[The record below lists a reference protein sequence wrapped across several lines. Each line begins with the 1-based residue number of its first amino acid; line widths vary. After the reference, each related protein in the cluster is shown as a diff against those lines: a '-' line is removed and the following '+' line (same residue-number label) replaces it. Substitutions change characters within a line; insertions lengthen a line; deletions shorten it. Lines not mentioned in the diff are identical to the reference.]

1 MKFINLRNL
10 LLIFIP
16 LVSISYFAINHYFNV
31 ITQNEIEIIKTA
43 AANDLDAKSIL
54 INDMYKS
61 LATDID
67 IIHWGLNNYPELKK
81 KNIEEYFLHLSNLQ
95 STYDQIRL
103 LDTIGKETIR
113 VDFDGINS
121 AKKQEQNKLQ
131 DKSDRYYFKDAKNL
145 SKNEIYFSNI
155 DLNMD
160 YGKIEIPH
168 NPVLRIAT
176 KIYDKDGVTNGVIVI
191 NYFMKSLFNKLI
203 TQSKP
208 KHSTFELINDKG
220 FYLISKDSYQN
231 FSHFVSNSDSLA
243 LYNTNKQLWNK
254 IKKTSK
260 GADIQK
266 DAIYVYKNL
275 IINSNST
282 TNINF
287 KGEKSLILVHKIDL
301 KKVNESQFIYA
312 VYKWVSFGLFCL
324 FIFAIILSIQ
334 YYNFK
339 LKSKNEKLS
348 DSNKE
353 LEKLKNKIQKTL
365 NIKLDELK
373 LTERKFYSIFNNAG
387 IGITLV
393 DLEGKPIYPNK
404 KFMDILGYTKEE
416 LLGMPFSNFT
426 HPNDVNTDLKK
437 FEELINREVSS
448 YNIEKRYIRK
458 DGVVIWADLN
468 VSLLLDEEDNI
479 ISVIGAVTDI
489 TERKDAQRETRNLKK
504 IIKGLSYIAKVLNIE
519 SIENTSEINESVNL
533 VQYIE
538 KQSEDI
544 LNANKA
550 REELLKNL
558 ENKNKELN
566 NYAQIV
572 SHDLKT
578 PLRSIYTLF
587 NWIDGEAENKLTE
600 ESKMYSQLI
609 LENIEKME
617 SLITGILKY
626 TSIDNN
632 EMIESDINTYD
643 LVNELVKLM
652 IIPNNIEVKV
662 ANNLP
667 IIQGNRHR
675 ILQVFQNLLQNAVKS
690 IVDKTGKIEIGV
702 KDKNQFWEFY
712 IKDNGKGIEERY
724 FKKIFELFQSVDE
737 NDGKSGIG
745 LSIVKKVVNF
755 YNGEIWVESE
765 VSNGTTFYFTLPKNI
780 TTYIKE
786 K

>member
-1 MKFINLRNL
+1 MKFVNLKSL
-10 LLIFIP
+10 LLFFIP
-16 LVSISYFAINHYFNV
+16 IIIISYFGINHYYHV
-31 ITQNEIEIIKTA
+31 ITQNELEIIKTG
-43 AANDLDAKSIL
+43 AANDLNAKTLL

-67 IIHWGLNNYPELKK
+67 IIHWGLNRDPQPEKRNVK
-81 KNIEEYFLHLSNLQ
+81 DYFLHLSNLQ
-95 STYDQIRL
+95 STYDQVRL
-103 LDTIGKETIR
+103 LDTLGHEIIR

-121 AKKQEQNKLQ
+121 AKNQEEHKLQ
-131 DKSDRYYFKDAKNL
+131 DKSDRYYFKEAKKL
-145 SKNEIYFSNI
+145 GKNEIYFSNI
-155 DLNMD
+155 DLNME
-160 YGKIEIPH
+160 YGKIEIPY

-176 KIYDKDGVTNGVIVI
+176 KIYNQKGETNGVIII
-191 NYFMKSLFNKLI
+191 NYFMKNLFDKLV
-203 TQSKP
+203 TQSKL
-208 KHSTFELINDKG
+208 KHSSFELINDKG
-220 FYLISKDSYQN
+220 FYLISKDEYKN
-231 FSHFVSNSDSLA
+231 FSHFVSDSDSLA

-254 IKKTSK
+254 ISQNSE
-260 GADIQK
+260 GIDIQK
-266 DAIYVYKNL
+266 DAIYIFKKLTVDG
-275 IINSNST
+275 NST
-282 TNINF
+282 YNINY
-287 KGEKSLILVHKIDL
+287 KDRKSLILVHKIDL

-312 VYKWVSFGLFCL
+312 IYQWVSFIFFNLFML
-324 FIFAIILSIQ
+324 FIILSLQ
-334 YYNFK
+334 YYNYK
-339 LKSKNEKLS
+339 LKLKNDKLLE
-348 DSNKE
+348 SNEE

-393 DLEGKPIYPNK
+393 DLEGKPVYPNK

-416 LLGMPFSNFT
+416 LLNMTFADFT
-426 HPNDVNTDLKK
+426 HPADRGIDVKK
-437 FEELINREVSS
+437 FNRIINREWDS

-458 DGVVIWADLN
+458 DGAIIWVDLN
-468 VSLLLDEEDNI
+468 ASLLLDEEDNI

-489 TERKDAQRETRNLKK
+489 TERKAAQNESKNLKK
-504 IIKGLSYIAKVLNIE
+504 IIKSLSYIAKVLKID
-519 SIENTSEINESVNL
+519 SIENTTEINESVNL

-558 ENKNKELN
+558 ENKNIELN

-587 NWIDGEAENKLTE
+587 NWVEDEIENKLSE
-600 ESKMYSQLI
+600 ESKDYCQLI

-626 TSIDNN
+626 SSIDND
-632 EMIESDINTYD
+632 EMVEYNLNTYD

-652 IIPNNIEVKV
+652 LIPKFIEVKV
-662 ANNLP
+662 DENLP
-667 IIQGNRHR
+667 TIEGNRQR
-675 ILQVFQNLLQNAVKS
+675 VLQIFQNLLQNAVKS
-690 IVDKTGKIEIGV
+690 IVNKTGKIEIGV
-702 KDKNQFWEFY
+702 KESENDQFWEFY

-745 LSIVKKVVNF
+745 LSIVKKAINF
-755 YNGEIWVESE
+755 YHGEIWVESE
-765 VSNGTTFYFTLPKNI
+765 VSKGTTFYFTLPKNI
-780 TTYIKE
+780 SSNL
-786 K
+786 